1 MVYQSRTQS
10 EAQLEKEMMGQLAQ
24 MGYEQ
29 VSIPSIEELQANF
42 RQQLNRL
49 NSENLEGAELS
60 DKEFERLLLKIEGK
74 SVYESAKILRDK
86 QIIARDDNSTLYLQL
101 MDTQNYT
108 NNHLQVTH
116 QTTVVGRYTNRY
128 DVTLLVNGLPLVQIE
143 LKKRG
148 LHFVEGFNQIMRY
161 RKDSYGGLFNFL
173 QVFVV
178 SNGVDTKYFAN
189 SDKEPLKSLM
199 FFWSDADNKRITK
212 LDEFTDSFLQP
223 RMLQNVITKY
233 MIINDTDKHLMVMR
247 PYQIYA
253 VERILKQAIEK
264 EGNGYV
270 WHTTGSGKTL
280 TSFKAS
286 ELLAQEEDIKKV
298 IFLVDRKDL
307 DSQTMEEFNKFEKD
321 SVDRTT
327 KTGVLVKQL
336 KDPQRKRII
345 TTIQKMAHAVKTE
358 RYQDVMAMYANE
370 KVVFVI
376 DECHRSQFGEMN
388 LLIKRHFKKAQYI
401 GFTGTPR
408 FVENRSQD
416 GRTTSDLFQ
425 DCLHT
430 YLIKDAIHDGNV
442 LGFSVEYIRTIK
454 EKEGIDDV
462 TKVPGIDQQELWM
475 ADARIAMVAEHIA
488 SIHHKKTHNKTY
500 TGLLTAE
507 SIQAAVKYYDAFKK
521 LDTGLKVTTIFSYG
535 TNEDSTENQEHSR
548 HSLERVMKDF
558 NAEFGT
564 NHNTENSASYF
575 ADVSKKVKSAQIDLL
590 IVVDMFLTGFDAKKL
605 STLYV
610 DRNLQH
616 HGLIQA
622 YSRTNRVEGP
632 KKTYGNIVCY
642 RNLKDATDTAVRLF
656 SQTGD
661 TDTVLMKEYNQYLA
675 DFKDQLDVLL
685 DIAVTPGEVDDLEG
699 ESKKKE
705 FVVAFRDLTRT
716 LTKLKTFVEF
726 DFNPTEIGISEQ
738 TYKDFR
744 SKYLMLYEEGVN
756 EKEKVSVINDVD
768 FEIELM
774 QTDRINVDYILEL
787 LRNTNFENKQE
798 RDTAVRRAIK
808 EVNESSSDEMRLKRD
823 LLLDFL
829 KGVAPTLSNSDSVDQ
844 KYRDFESER
853 RKRDIQ
859 SMSQE
864 LQVAEDRLEYFMKEY
879 EFTGVSPDQEINDA
893 IKAPFKEKRKRVQA
907 LKDFIYNNVRKY
919 S

>member
-1 MVYQSRTQS
+1 MVHQTRTQS
-10 EAQLEKEMMGQLAQ
+10 EAQLENEMIEQLVGQ
-24 MGYEQ
+24 GFER
-29 VSIPSIEELQANF
+29 VSIPSVQALQDNF
-42 RQQLNRL
+42 RTQINKLNE
-49 NSENLEGAELS
+49 ENLEGHALS

-74 SVYESAKILRDK
+74 SVFESAKILRDK
-86 QIIARDDNSTLYLQL
+86 EIISRDDDSILYLKL
-101 MDTQNYT
+101 FDTQNHQ
-108 NNHLQVTH
+108 NNFLQVTH

-128 DVTLLVNGLPLVQIE
+128 DVTLLFNGLPLVQIE
-143 LKKRG
+143 LKRRG
-148 LHFVEGFNQIMRY
+148 LHFAEGFNQIMRY

-189 SDKEPLKSLM
+189 SDREPMKSLM
-199 FFWSDADNKRITK
+199 FFWSDDANKRITK
-212 LDEFTDSFLQP
+212 LDAFTASFLNP
-223 RMLQNVITKY
+223 VMLQNVLSKY
-233 MIINDTDKHLMVMR
+233 MIINETDKHLMVMR

-253 VERILKQAIEK
+253 VERILHQTIEK
-264 EGNGYV
+264 EENGYV

-286 ELLAQEEDIKKV
+286 ELLAQQEDIKKV

-336 KDPQRKRII
+336 KDPNRKRII

-358 RYQDVMAMYANE
+358 RYRDVMKLYENE

-388 LLIKRHFKKAQYI
+388 LLIKRHFKRAQYI

-408 FVENRSQD
+408 FVDNKSQD

-442 LGFSVEYIRTIK
+442 LGFSVEYIRTMK
-454 EKEGIDDV
+454 GKDGIDDV
-462 TKVPGIDQQELWM
+462 TKVPGIDQQELWL
-475 ADARIAMVAEHIA
+475 ADTRIDMIARHIT
-488 SIHHKKTHNKTY
+488 SIHSNKTHNKKY

-507 SIQAAVKYYDAFKK
+507 SIPAAIKYYDAFKK
-521 LDTGLKVTTIFSYG
+521 IDSGIKIASIFSFG
-535 TNEDSTENQEHSR
+535 TNEESVEGEEHSR
-548 HSLERVMKDF
+548 HSLERIMEDF
-558 NAEFGT
+558 NQEFGS
-564 NHNTENSASYF
+564 NHTTENFAAYF

-590 IVVDMFLTGFDAKKL
+590 IVVDMFLTGFDAKTL

-610 DRNLQH
+610 DRPLKH
-616 HGLIQA
+616 HSLIQA

-632 KKTYGNIVCY
+632 KKQYGNIVCY
-642 RNLKDATDTAVRLF
+642 RNLKDETDTAVRLF

-661 TDTVLMKEYNQYLA
+661 TETVLMKRYDQYLA
-675 DFKDQLDVLL
+675 DFKDQLDQLL
-685 DIAVTPGEVDDLEG
+685 DIAVSPEAVDDLEG
-699 ESKKKE
+699 ESKQKE
-705 FVVAFRDLTRT
+705 FVISFRDLTRI
-716 LTKLKTFVEF
+716 LTKLKTFVEY
-726 DFNPTEIGISEQ
+726 DFNQPDMGISEQ

-744 SKYLMLYEEGVN
+744 SKYLLLYEN
-756 EKEKVSVINDVD
+756 DKNAKDKVSVINDID

-774 QTDRINVDYILEL
+774 QTDKINVDYILEL
-787 LRNTNFENKQE
+787 LRNTNFENKNE
-798 RDTAVRRAIK
+798 RDAAVRRAIK
-808 EVNESSSDEMRLKRD
+808 EVNEASSDEMRLKRD
-823 LLLDFL
+823 LLLEFL
-829 KGVAPTLSNSDSVDQ
+829 QGVAPTLTNKDSINQ
-844 KYRDFESER
+844 KYHDFENKR
-853 RKRDIQ
+853 RKREIQ
-859 SMSQE
+859 AMSEQV
-864 LQVAEDRLEYFMKEY
+864 QVAEDRLEYFMKEY
-879 EFTGVSPDQEINDA
+879 EYTGVSPDQEINDA

-907 LKDFIYNNVRKY
+907 LKDFIYDNVRKY